1 MFEKNTVKP
10 TTTFSD
16 SVLYHLK
23 KSNLHGYSAP
33 RCALNAWENNINNNV
48 KLRHHH
54 RTYKSKLKC
63 TPIRRKSHFNLIIAK
78 QPTQVTPW
86 YFSLFFFYWI
96 SYQYVSRV
104 TKNEN

>member
-54 RTYKSKLKC
+54 RTYIKIKVHTYTKKKS
-63 TPIRRKSHFNLIIAK
+63 F
-78 QPTQVTPW
+78 
-86 YFSLFFFYWI
+86 
-96 SYQYVSRV
+96 
-104 TKNEN
+104 